1 MGRYFIYTYRYHNTA
16 FSHILSHPLLSSMQT
31 ILEELAPQFPEHML
45 HVGQDE
51 GKKLAGR
58 AVSQMTHVCHS
69 THTHTHTHTRTF
81 SVSQLHNANANTLR
95 TPHCPPPPC
104 LPLLPN

>member
-1 MGRYFIYTYRYHNTA
+1 MGGWMGRYFIYTYRYHNTA

-58 AVSQMTHVCHS
+58 AVSQMTHVCHPP
-69 THTHTHTHTRTF
+69 THTHTHTHLQCF
-81 SVSQLHNANANTLR
+81 AVA
-95 TPHCPPPPC
+95 
-104 LPLLPN
+104 